1 MLAYFLIKEEGADDV
16 TTDSRAD
23 SKERF
28 DANMEGEEDSE
39 LDFGDVIDRDT
50 V

>member
-1 MLAYFLIKEEGADDV
+1 LLASFLIKQKGADDV
-16 TTDSRAD
+16 TIDSRAD

-28 DANMEGEEDSE
+28 DANMEGEEDIESE
-39 LDFGDVIDRDT
+39 LGDVIDSDT